1 MLDSKMASGN
11 KSGTEVDPAMNRVN
25 FYTGAGIDR
34 VSPLRRDADWIANR
48 LASPNARVL
57 PVWREKNFVSFL
69 DQGGKGEYLVA
80 DVMPVTFVFLA
91 SAAAMVIGSLF
102 TQPPS
107 RKTVDKFFP
116 HST

>member
-11 KSGTEVDPAMNRVN
+11 KSGMEVNPGMNRVN

-57 PVWREKNFVSFL
+57 PVWREKNIVSFL
-69 DQGGKGEYLVA
+69 DQGGKTPEIAWLNASDAASLANDVEAFVLLGEKEGI
-80 DVMPVTFVFLA
+80 T
-91 SAAAMVIGSLF
+91 
-102 TQPPS
+102 
-107 RKTVDKFFP
+107 
-116 HST
+116 